1 MQEESI
7 SSKFRSNLVVKILK
21 NKQNLNQFKIRSG
34 FGFIGFR
41 AQI

>member
-21 NKQNLNQFKIRSG
+21 NKQN